1 MKSTDVE
8 WRRLPAAGR
17 AMVAAIGIS
26 GVVFL
31 ALLAAGWGIQS
42 WRTAAGVLV
51 VACLAMCLWSAIVGE
66 RASREVKRA
75 ADRLRE
81 ERSRSHR

>member
-1 MKSTDVE
+1 MKASNVE

-17 AMVAAIGIS
+17 AMVAAIGAS
-26 GVVFL
+26 GVVLL

-51 VACLAMCLWSAIVGE
+51 VACLAVCGWSAIVGQ
-66 RASREVKRA
+66 RASQEVKRA
-75 ADRLRE
+75 ADRLQE
-81 ERSRSHR
+81 ERSRLYR